1 MNMSRTL
8 KRLGKR
14 FTRQPTGVEET
25 MIDSVPQKTKT
36 TNNPMMTSKPTAE
49 HPPALS
55 GLSGKSH
62 PFLPVV
68 APVPTPAPVP
78 TEVTLPQA
86 KVRSFS
92 LRASER
98 LLVLGLVDLLLLN
111 LALIVALAPATGF
124 EATADNI
131 LANNKWFI
139 TLIVAWLG
147 CATFFDCYSL
157 MRAASTLAS
166 VRNTILATIATT
178 AVYLLIPYLTPPLT
192 SRGAIFYFFGLALVL
207 LVGWRVIYA
216 RVFIQPMFQQR
227 ALIVGAG
234 AAGSALIKAMQ
245 TIPQRAANPFRGTG
259 YEIVGLIDDDLR
271 LRGETI
277 EGVNVL
283 GNYET
288 MAETVKA
295 LRINE
300 LILAITNSQS
310 ISDEMMNALLQCRE
324 MGLRVVTMATV
335 YERLTGR
342 VPIDYVGRDLYM
354 VLPMDDSAIERAY
367 KIIKRLIDML
377 FALVGLVVM
386 GLAMVPIAIANQ
398 LTSPGPLLYKQRRVG
413 QGGKTFEVYK
423 FRSMRPDAERGTGAV
438 WARKGDDRITPAGRI
453 LRKSRLDELPQFI
466 NILKGDMSLIGP
478 RPERPEFVN
487 ALSLMIPYYR
497 ARHAVKPG
505 LTGWAQVKFG
515 YGSTHEDSRIK
526 LEHDLYYV
534 KHASPLLDI
543 VITLQT
549 PLIMLLGKG
558 T

>member
-1 MNMSRTL
+1 ME
-8 KRLGKR
+8 KK
-14 FTRQPTGVEET
+14 
-25 MIDSVPQKTKT
+25 MIESVPQK
-36 TNNPMMTSKPTAE
+36 NNAPSNPAMTPEPTPD
-49 HPPALS
+49 HTPTLS
-55 GLSGKSH
+55 GVAAANGSLKSVAAPAVSTSTVSSGAVRPRAH
-62 PFLPVV
+62 G
-68 APVPTPAPVP
+68 
-78 TEVTLPQA
+78 
-86 KVRSFS
+86 RSFG

-98 LLVLGLVDLLLLN
+98 LLVLGVVDILLINVALL
-111 LALIVALAPATGF
+111 VALAPATGF
-124 EATADNI
+124 EVTVDNI
-131 LANNKWFI
+131 LISNKWFI
-139 TLIVAWLG
+139 TLAIAWLG

-157 MRAASTLAS
+157 ARAASTTAS
-166 VRNTILATIATT
+166 VRNTILATVATAT
-178 AVYLLIPYLTPPLT
+178 VYLLIPYFTPPLT
-192 SRGAIFYFFGLALVL
+192 SRGAIFYFVGLALVL
-207 LVGWRVIYA
+207 LVGWRATYA
-216 RVFIQPMFQQR
+216 RVFQQPIFQQR

-234 AAGSALIKAMQ
+234 TAGIALLGAMK
-245 TIPQRAANPFRGTG
+245 TIPQRPSNPFRGTG
-259 YEIVGLIDDDLR
+259 YEIVGFIDDDLR
-271 LRGETI
+271 LRGEVI

-283 GNYET
+283 GDNET
-288 MAETVKA
+288 MIDLVKT
-295 LRINE
+295 LRISE
-300 LILAITNSQS
+300 LILAITNTQT
-310 ISDEMMNALLQCRE
+310 ISDEMMNALLVCRE

-367 KIIKRLIDML
+367 KIAKRFIDL
-377 FALVGLVVM
+377 AAALAGL
-386 GLAMVPIAIANQ
+386 GFIALAVVPIAVANR
-398 LTSPGPLLYKQRRVG
+398 LTSPGPLFYKQRRVG
-413 QGGKTFEVYK
+413 QGGRIFEVYK

-438 WARKGDDRITPAGRI
+438 WARQGDNRITPAGRF
-453 LRKSRLDELPQFI
+453 LRKTRLDELPQFI

-543 VITLQT
+543 MIILQT
-549 PLIMLLGKG
+549 PLIMLLAKG